1 LDWREGSK
9 LNWRIQLASY
19 ETIIKLIGATKTKKG
34 LRVQARL
41 DERDYETGKKISDEN
56 MARLKIILHEVYP
69 VWNYSIEPR
78 INLSISKSIE

>member
-1 LDWREGSK
+1 M
-9 LNWRIQLASY
+9 ASY

-56 MARLKIILHEVYP
+56 MAQLKIILHEVYP
-69 VWNYSIEPR
+69 LWNYSIEPR
-78 INLSISKSIE
+78 TNSKTSRIIE